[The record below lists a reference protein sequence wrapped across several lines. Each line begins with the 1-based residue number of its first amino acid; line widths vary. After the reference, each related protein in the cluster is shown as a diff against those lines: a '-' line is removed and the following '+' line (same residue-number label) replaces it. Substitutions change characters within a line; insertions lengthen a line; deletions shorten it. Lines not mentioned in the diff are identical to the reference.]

1 MENYEII
8 DKINNGEYE
17 TKLEYPRGTRHRPD
31 TIINEDKSVRWNREQ
46 IEKINN
52 ESHKARKEYRNSIYE
67 GELNFKKD
75 VASYLKNGSLNKE
88 RADAIVE
95 RAWMEAHSE
104 GFLSVLY
111 TADELADFV
120 MEIIN
125 LA

>member
-1 MENYEII
+1 MEKYEIV

-46 IEKINN
+46 IERINN

-75 VASYLKNGSLNKE
+75 VASYLKNGSLNKAQ
-88 RADAIVE
+88 ADEIVKK
-95 RAWMEAHSE
+95 AWMEAHSE
-104 GFLSVLY
+104 GFLSVLD